1 MPAHWYYSVHGEC
14 LEKGKYR
21 HPDCIVY
28 GLHVLNGGYAA
39 STSLGSGRPVFV
51 PTHFGGRG
59 RTATPP
65 QANYSVRPDVADFE
79 F

>member
-39 STSLGSGRPVFV
+39 GTSLGSGRPVFV
-51 PTHFGGRG
+51 PTHFSLNSPVVKAGQRH
-59 RTATPP
+59 
-65 QANYSVRPDVADFE
+65 RPKLTIQSGQT
-79 F
+79 